1 MKIICSKESLIRFTV
16 IQYVIALFVLLTSG
30 GIIFAQ
36 SSIPGAWA
44 DGIHKD
50 TKAIQACL
58 DSINNAGGGTIVFS
72 KGKYLTAPL
81 TLRSTNNL
89 TVQIDSGATILA
101 SVDTID
107 YYTPGADTTKPLTSV
122 LNFISASGF
131 QNLTIQGPGTIDG
144 QGARWW
150 PNPNGPRPRLLQL
163 AKGIHLAVKDVT
175 LTNSPMFHLCP
186 NTCYDVVVDHITIL
200 APSTSP
206 NTDGIDPGIC
216 HHVRITNCTIDNG
229 DDNIAIGAS
238 SSSPGWSAASTDII
252 IKHNTFLH
260 GHGVSIGSYTTGG
273 VDTMLVDSCTFNG
286 TTNGIRIKSDRGRGG
301 NVRNITY
308 SNLTMTNVRYPI
320 YFTAYYSGVP
330 AQTDPPQTINSE
342 TPYFHDLSVI
352 NLNSANT
359 ASNSVAGIIMGLP
372 EQPQTNIQLQNV
384 TISAYKGIETRWA
397 TVTDPDTNLIT
408 VKSGPRFI
416 YEVGSL
422 VLTDV
427 KNEAANIPTGYSL
440 KQNYPNP
447 FNPSTIIKYEL
458 PKNGIVTLK
467 VYDLIGKETAILVN
481 KYMTAGE
488 YSATFNAS
496 QLPSGVYFYK
506 LTLNGTSIVKKM
518 MVVK

>member
-1 MKIICSKESLIRFTV
+1 M
-16 IQYVIALFVLLTSG
+16 FVFPTTLSTA
-30 GIIFAQ
+30 FAQ

-81 TLRSTNNL
+81 TLRSSNNL
-89 TVQIDSGATILA
+89 TVQIDSDATILA

-107 YYTPGADTTKPLTSV
+107 YYTTGADTTKPLTSV
-122 LNFISASGF
+122 QNFISASGF
-131 QNLTIQGPGTIDG
+131 QNLTIQGKGTIDG

-163 AKGIHLAVKDVT
+163 AKGKHLIVKDLT

-186 NTCYDVVVDHITIL
+186 NTCYDVVVDHITII
-200 APSTSP
+200 APSSSP

-216 HHVRITNCTIDNG
+216 HKVRITNCTIDNG

-238 SSSPGWSAASTDII
+238 SSDPGWSAASTDII
-252 IKHNTFLH
+252 IQHNTFLH

-308 SNLTMTNVRYPI
+308 SNLSMTNVRYPI

-330 AQTDPPQTINSE
+330 SQTDPPQPINNL
-342 TPYFHDLSVI
+342 TPYFHDLNVI
-352 NLNSANT
+352 NLISTNT
-359 ASNSVAGIIMGLP
+359 ASNSVAGIILGLP
-372 EQPQTNIQLQNV
+372 EQPLTNILLQNV
-384 TISAYKGIETRWA
+384 NISAYKGIQTRWA
-397 TVTDPDTNLIT
+397 TVNDPDTNLIT

-416 YEVGSL
+416 YEVGSQ
-422 VLTDV
+422 VTTNV
-427 KNEAANIPTGYSL
+427 KNDYTGIPSNFEL

-447 FNPSTIIKYEL
+447 FNPSTVIKYNIS
-458 PKNGIVTLK
+458 KSGIVTLK
-467 VYDLIGKETAILVN
+467 VYDLLGKETVTLVN
-481 KYMTAGE
+481 NYTTAGE

-496 QLPSGVYFYK
+496 RLPSGVYFYK
-506 LTLNGTSIVKKM
+506 LTSAGNSIVKKM